1 MKRIIEI
8 IKIKP
13 NIYKEFLSIF
23 FSFFTIFGYSYS
35 KQNNWDLIF
44 GNKMNLV
51 KSFFIFLLLFI
62 FFRIIIE
69 ILFEYL
75 ISKIKYKPT
84 ENKLLKF
91 IFKKYSFIIPFII
104 IIFFWIPYVFA
115 YYPGILM
122 QDSREQVKQFYG
134 IEASGATNSVR
145 LIDEN
150 VKITNHHPVLHTL
163 VLGGLIKLGGKIVND
178 NFGVFLYTVM
188 QVIILA
194 SSFAYIIKYMNRL
207 KTPYWIRIITLI
219 CFAILPFFP
228 FYAVKITKDTIF
240 TALIIFYIIELHK
253 MIKKADYKEKYKIL
267 DVTKLIILFLL
278 TALVRNN
285 GIYNIILSFPLLLL
299 IDKNNRK
306 IIVCITFF
314 VFFLYKIY
322 TGLLLPAFKIPN
334 SSIREMLS
342 IPFQQTARF
351 VKENEDKVTEED
363 KKVIA
368 KVLEYNTLA
377 SRYNPVHA
385 DSVKNR
391 FNKDATK
398 QDVKNYLKIWLK
410 QFTISPTT
418 YIQATLNNIYGY
430 FYPWCKPVS
439 YIASFSIKYDK
450 TLKKQKVINY
460 YYNKYKKIRT
470 NINIFLDSFEK
481 TPVLNLII
489 SPGFNIWVI
498 LIMIAYILYKKK
510 YKYLIIFAPSITLLL
525 VCIASPVNAY
535 FRYSMP
541 NIFAI
546 PLIISIFLDIINEN
560 KEEFLD
566 EQKNCSNNTML

>member
-1 MKRIIEI
+1 MKRIV
-8 IKIKP
+8 KINL
-13 NIYKEFLSIF
+13 NIYKGMLAIL
-23 FSFFTIFGYSYS
+23 FSVFTIFGYSYS

-44 GNKMNLV
+44 GGIINFV
-51 KSFFIFLLLFI
+51 KSVSIFFILFI
-62 FFRIIIE
+62 IFRIIIE
-69 ILFEYL
+69 ILYEYL
-75 ISKIKYKPT
+75 IPKIKYKST
-84 ENKLLKF
+84 ENKLLKI
-91 IFKKYSFIIPFII
+91 IFEKYSFILPLII
-104 IIFFWIPYVFA
+104 IIICWTPYIFA

-150 VKITNHHPVLHTL
+150 VKITNHHPVLHTI

-178 NFGVFLYTVM
+178 NFGVFLYTVI
-188 QVIILA
+188 QVIIIA

-267 DVTKLIILFLL
+267 DIIKLVILFLL

-285 GIYNIILSFPLLLL
+285 GIYNIILTFPLLLL

-314 VFFLYKIY
+314 IFFIYKIY
-322 TGLLLPAFKIPN
+322 TGLLLPVFKIPN

-351 VKENEDKVTEED
+351 VKENEEKVTEED
-363 KKVIA
+363 KKVID
-368 KVLEYNTLA
+368 KVLEYDTLA

-385 DSVKNR
+385 DSVKNK

-398 QDVKNYLKIWLK
+398 EDVKNYLKIWFK
-410 QFTISPTT
+410 QLTIAPTT

-430 FYPWCKPVS
+430 FYPCCKPVS

-450 TLKKQKVINY
+450 TLKKQKVIDY

-470 NINIFLDSFEK
+470 NINRFLGFFEK
-481 TPVLNLII
+481 NPVLSLVI
-489 SPGFNIWVI
+489 SPGFNVWVI
-498 LIMIAYILYKKK
+498 LTMIAYILYKKK
-510 YKYLIIFAPSITLLL
+510 YKYLIIFAPSITILL

-546 PLIISIFLDIINEN
+546 PLIISIFLDIISEN

-566 EQKNCSNNTML
+566 EPKNCSNNTML